1 MTNLEEFINRRKN
14 DWLTRKIKEGKENE
28 LVLKQ
33 QANENFSIK
42 NWIENA
48 SLRANQLHLVSHVA
62 KLSHPD
68 AKASAFVAS
77 CPKLNDGLIR
87 TGNVNYEHDVYGNAA
102 ALDVYQFLSLPFNE
116 EINVLEAFEKK
127 VPALVQYVTN
137 LGLDFETIRSHFLEI
152 KNDSSQT
159 RTSPLLKQVYFPIDS
174 EHYHLLSIV
183 NPTGLMQTLN
193 NRIRNMRKE
202 GQDNREKIKNGT
214 TDSVDF
220 QRLSALTKI
229 GYGGSKPQ
237 NISSINNKEHGVFFL
252 LPSLPPE
259 LSKKYLRL
267 PTEDFF
273 HETLNYRQPEF
284 ISDFKSLDKCWN
296 TPINNM
302 QNRRSILYYLEHII
316 DRILLV
322 ASYYQALPAGWSESL
337 ENLPTYQKVWLDC
350 AFEND
355 RGEVEWREKVA
366 ERMAAWI
373 IFSWEK
379 IAQTNK
385 FGDDQFK
392 ELRKLVMSEKEVF

>member
-1 MTNLEEFINRRKN
+1 M
-14 DWLTRKIKEGKENE
+14 
-28 LVLKQ
+28 
-33 QANENFSIK
+33 
-42 NWIENA
+42 A
-48 SLRANQLHLVSHVA
+48 SS
-62 KLSHPD
+62 
-68 AKASAFVAS
+68 F
-77 CPKLNDGLIR
+77 
-87 TGNVNYEHDVYGNAA
+87 
-102 ALDVYQFLSLPFNE
+102 
-116 EINVLEAFEKK
+116 
-127 VPALVQYVTN
+127 
-137 LGLDFETIRSHFLEI
+137 
-152 KNDSSQT
+152 
-159 RTSPLLKQVYFPIDS
+159 YF
-174 EHYHLLSIV
+174 
-183 NPTGLMQTLN
+183 
-193 NRIRNMRKE
+193 
-202 GQDNREKIKNGT
+202 
-214 TDSVDF
+214 
-220 QRLSALTKI
+220 
-229 GYGGSKPQ
+229 
-237 NISSINNKEHGVFFL
+237 
-252 LPSLPPE
+252 PE